1 MTNKEEL
8 QDWMD
13 EVQEKQSISDA
24 TLELKRLKHKLSL
37 SNKKIEELVERLN
50 LAEERESFLLEL
62 KDYNPEPIIIKPL
75 DKLVKHEATAVA
87 LASDW
92 HVEELVEPS
101 TINGMNTYN
110 TTIARQRSV
119 EFFRG
124 ILWMIRNSRTGAT
137 DEYGFSIKNL
147 VLWLGG
153 DLISGYIH
161 EELMESNELSPTE
174 ATLFAQDLIV
184 SGIDFL
190 LKHGELE
197 KIIIPCSYGNHG
209 RCHDEQTELLTF
221 DGWKKYDELT
231 KGQLVATYNMET
243 HQNEWQPLLDV
254 YIADY
259 TGPMVS
265 VKTRTADFQVTPHHR
280 MVVNNYRTNKSSIM
294 LMEDLLG
301 KKLDDKRFP
310 KCTRGHSNECTDV
323 SDDEIRLA
331 AWLLTD
337 GCYTHSNSG
346 LSISIYQSK
355 ETGIKKISNLLNTL
369 DLKYSLHVRER
380 DPSKIQIKGVQ
391 VKTARPEHTFYLF
404 KESHD
409 KVLSI
414 VPDKKKLPA
423 WCWKLSQRQFDIF
436 IESLMDGDGS
446 SFDGFSNKALY
457 GKKEFLEQVQALC
470 IINGIGA
477 RLREDSRGDFVLSLP
492 QSIHH
497 YINEPEKQM
506 SPVQYDGKIWCGTV
520 ENGTLITRRNGIPL
534 VSGNSTIKKRHS
546 TGAKNSYEWMMYQ
559 QLRRLYE
566 NEPRVEF
573 VIADGAHVYLGIY
586 DWTLRFHHG
595 DDVKYGG
602 GVGGL
607 TVPLRKAVDSWN
619 IGRYADITC
628 IGHYHQ
634 FFDCNFAIVN
644 GSLVGYGPFSLA
656 IKARYEPPMQ
666 GFFLIDRDRGKRMVS
681 PIMVDPIQR
690 KMLAGRTLGLG
701 V

>member
-24 TLELKRLKHKLSL
+24 TLELKRLKHKLAL
-37 SNKKIEELVERLN
+37 SNKKIEELVQRLN

-62 KDYNPEPIIIKPL
+62 KDYNPDPIIIKPL

-124 ILWMIRNSRTGAT
+124 ILWMIRNSRTGST
-137 DEYGFSIKNL
+137 DEYGFNIKNL

-209 RCHDEQTELLTF
+209 R
-221 DGWKKYDELT
+221 
-231 KGQLVATYNMET
+231 
-243 HQNEWQPLLDV
+243 
-254 YIADY
+254 
-259 TGPMVS
+259 
-265 VKTRTADFQVTPHHR
+265 
-280 MVVNNYRTNKSSIM
+280 
-294 LMEDLLG
+294 
-301 KKLDDKRFP
+301 
-310 KCTRGHSNECTDV
+310 
-323 SDDEIRLA
+323 
-331 AWLLTD
+331 
-337 GCYTHSNSG
+337 
-346 LSISIYQSK
+346 
-355 ETGIKKISNLLNTL
+355 
-369 DLKYSLHVRER
+369 
-380 DPSKIQIKGVQ
+380 
-391 VKTARPEHTFYLF
+391 
-404 KESHD
+404 
-409 KVLSI
+409 
-414 VPDKKKLPA
+414 
-423 WCWKLSQRQFDIF
+423 
-436 IESLMDGDGS
+436 
-446 SFDGFSNKALY
+446 
-457 GKKEFLEQVQALC
+457 
-470 IINGIGA
+470 
-477 RLREDSRGDFVLSLP
+477 
-492 QSIHH
+492 
-497 YINEPEKQM
+497 
-506 SPVQYDGKIWCGTV
+506 
-520 ENGTLITRRNGIPL
+520 
-534 VSGNSTIKKRHS
+534 STIKRRHS

-586 DWTLRFHHG
+586 DWTIRFHHG